1 MRVDEF
7 KFKVTKK
14 STNESAIIS
23 LNDLYGY
30 EGEVCG
36 TLIRYDIDI
45 PNGLKGEIINY
56 NSGYGFKG
64 INEDVD
70 IEIIKT
76 TY

>member
-1 MRVDEF
+1 MS
-7 KFKVTKK
+7 KFVITKGT
-14 STNESAIIS
+14 SNESAIIS

-45 PNGLKGEIINY
+45 PNGLKGEMINY

-64 INEDVD
+64 INEDID
-70 IEIIKT
+70 IEII
-76 TY
+76 